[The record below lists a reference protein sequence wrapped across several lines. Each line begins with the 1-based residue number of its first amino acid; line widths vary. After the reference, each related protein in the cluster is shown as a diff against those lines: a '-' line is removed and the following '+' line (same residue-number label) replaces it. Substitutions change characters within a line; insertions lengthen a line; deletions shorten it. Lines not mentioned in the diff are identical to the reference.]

1 MTIADT
7 SNAFLNDHTRIS
19 SAESFT
25 FRCHPQVRCFNAC
38 CSKLHLVLTPYDIYR
53 LHVGLGI
60 STNDVLKEFTDL
72 VLADDT
78 GMPCFRLRMLNT
90 REGSCP
96 FVRESGCSV
105 YENRPGACR
114 AYPLGRA
121 ARIDTRGKHEERF
134 FLVEEAHCKGFAELS
149 SWTPA
154 QWMLNQGLG
163 LYNESNDKYMR
174 LMTMQQDA
182 PEKVP
187 AVKLGMLTMALYNVD
202 GFQKFIARMSLLDR
216 LDMDDDRKQAILH
229 DEEQTLLFGFAWA
242 EMILFGSSADLTLRQ

>member
-1 MTIADT
+1 MTIVDE
-7 SNAFLNDHTRIS
+7 SNSFLNDHTQLS
-19 SAESFT
+19 PSESFT

-38 CSKLHLVLTPYDIYR
+38 CSKLHLVLTPYDVYR

-60 STNDVLKEFTDL
+60 STNEVLKKFADL

-78 GMPCFRLRMLNT
+78 GMPCFRLRMLDT
-90 REGSCP
+90 KEGSCP
-96 FVRESGCSV
+96 FVRGAGCSV

-121 ARIDTRGKHEERF
+121 ARMDADGGHEEKF
-134 FLVEEAHCKGFAELS
+134 FLVEETHCKGFGELG

-154 QWMLNQGLG
+154 QWMKNQGLG

-174 LMTMQQDA
+174 LMTMQQGSST
-182 PEKVP
+182 KVP
-187 AVKLGMLTMALYNVD
+187 AGKLGMITMALYNVD
-202 GFQKFIARMSLLDR
+202 GFQEFIARMSLLDR
-216 LDMDDDRKQAILH
+216 LDMDTARKEAIMH

-242 EMILFGSSADLTLRQ
+242 EMILFGSSADIHLLQ